1 MSVVARGD
9 TVPRRSTAAAELR
22 TNPGIRYSAMLLYL
36 FNRFTTDDTGAT
48 AVEYALLAGGGALAV
63 IVGVGLMGG
72 SVNDVL
78 SDAGSGL

>member
-1 MSVVARGD
+1 
-9 TVPRRSTAAAELR
+9 
-22 TNPGIRYSAMLLYL
+22 MLLYL

-48 AVEYALLAGGGALAV
+48 AVEYALLAGGVALAV
-63 IVGVGLMGG
+63 IVGASLMGG